1 MFKIVSPL
9 DFLFQWENFSKY
21 LIDKNRELE
30 TRNNYVF
37 LLPDNHQ
44 KDEWSLDTDE
54 WSLVTLSELF
64 DKINNQRKK
73 KEIEDE
79 QTNDVNQLLEER
91 KKLEEHF
98 ISEFERYKNQYYEL
112 SKKINFLLKKDVL
125 KNFDEAAKKKSKVD
139 FMNKK
144 SVAISK
150 MYVDEIKWFKY
161 FIDWNEVSQD
171 EYQKKEQEIENMLNN

>member
-30 TRNNYVF
+30 TRNNYIFVF
-37 LLPDNHQ
+37 PDEIQNN
-44 KDEWSLDTDE
+44 KWSLVKDE

-125 KNFDEAAKKKSKVD
+125 SKFDEAAKKKSKVD